1 MPDLKVS
8 DLRPFIPAK
17 DFVVSKE
24 FYAGL
29 GWKVKDVDD
38 GLALVQLADQHF
50 YIQNYYLKEVA
61 ENCMLHLTVEDA
73 RAWYQHVSSVLQ
85 NRDSPRRVYSR
96 QSSNPTGPSSHS
108 YMIRPAFCFTSV
120 SGNSRVTRSGWCL

>member
-29 GWKVKDVDD
+29 GRKVKDVDD
-38 GLALVQLADQHF
+38 GLALVQLADLHF
-50 YIQNYYLKEVA
+50 
-61 ENCMLHLTVEDA
+61 
-73 RAWYQHVSSVLQ
+73 
-85 NRDSPRRVYSR
+85 
-96 QSSNPTGPSSHS
+96 
-108 YMIRPAFCFTSV
+108 
-120 SGNSRVTRSGWCL
+120 